1 MVSPQVMLIAAAIAL
16 CLYVGEE
23 VAIGLKKL
31 AVLEKKGIAKI
42 AHVLKK
48 IPHPHHDDGDESK

>member
-1 MVSPQVMLIAAAIAL
+1 MVSPQAVLIALAIAL
-16 CLYVGEE
+16 CIYVGEE

-31 AVLEKKGIAKI
+31 AQLEKKGLTKI

-48 IPHPHHDDGDESK
+48 IPHPHHDDADESK